1 MWKGAEGCSPPRT
14 QKCLFKSGVSYHV
27 GGVKYFSS
35 TLQHAL
41 GEERHF
47 VSLKK
52 CRVQPRL
59 ARNPSSTA
67 DLGFPSSLPRF
78 VKIILQQPPQNVLC
92 ILAIRLLFAFALP
105 GGLGGVPDPQLAVQF
120 RPESLEPARM
130 STGFHAH
137 TLLRFLGGQFT
148 VELLGCLTVLQSALL
163 ALPSFTIDKCNLL
176 KARMIITT

>member
-1 MWKGAEGCSPPRT
+1 ME
-14 QKCLFKSGVSYHV
+14 
-27 GGVKYFSS
+27 
-35 TLQHAL
+35 
-41 GEERHF
+41 
-47 VSLKK
+47 
-52 CRVQPRL
+52 
-59 ARNPSSTA
+59 
-67 DLGFPSSLPRF
+67 
-78 VKIILQQPPQNVLC
+78 IILQQPPQNVLC